1 VRDNKPQRRIKGDTS
16 RSRGR
21 LASRASRLLTL
32 ASNLLSF
39 LRLPVLPYRRSPRRL
54 EASAAGTPSPQDIS
68 LPDDRAQGGLQ
79 IIPAGWARTNDEK
92 TCTHLVHIVS
102 TGSFASVGASGERLG
117 INLGLKGCTGSVRQE
132 LQRPEPGFPIT
143 YERTQVGL
151 APIVSDES
159 CPSMGRSKKKGGG
172 SVPPC
177 HPVATFL

>member
-1 VRDNKPQRRIKGDTS
+1 MRDNKPQRRIKRDTS

-21 LASRASRLLTL
+21 LASRASPLLTL

-54 EASAAGTPSPQDIS
+54 EASAAGTPSPQGIS

-79 IIPAGWARTNDEK
+79 TIPAGWARTHDEK
-92 TCTHLVHIVS
+92 TCAHRVHRVS
-102 TGSFASVGASGERLG
+102 TGASAAIGTWGERPG
-117 INLGLKGCTGSVRQE
+117 IHLGLKGRTGSVRQE

-151 APIVSDES
+151 APIVSGES
-159 CPSMGRSKKKGGG
+159 CPSMERSKKKGG